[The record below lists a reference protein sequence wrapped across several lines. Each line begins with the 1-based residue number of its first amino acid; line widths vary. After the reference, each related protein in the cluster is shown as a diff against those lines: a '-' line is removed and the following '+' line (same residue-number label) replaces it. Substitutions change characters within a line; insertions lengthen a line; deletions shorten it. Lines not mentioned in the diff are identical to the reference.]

1 MKPHA
6 EVEQVWPEGG
16 RIRVLGRLHGLD
28 GLPRDAAS
36 GDGWQAV
43 LLLREPRGPQ
53 LVYPVPVVDRSF
65 ELTVPIA
72 DLIVPQAPAR
82 GCWDLYLSHG
92 ETRLRVGRHLDDI
105 RNKASIMV
113 YPEQLIPDDE
123 RLIHVR
129 PRYTINEN
137 LSIDYWSG

>member
-16 RIRVLGRLHGLD
+16 RVRVLGYLHGPD
-28 GLPRDAAS
+28 DLPQ

-43 LLLREPRGPQ
+43 LLLREPPGPQ
-53 LVYPVPVVDRSF
+53 LVYPAAVTGRSF

-72 DLIVPQAPAR
+72 DLIVPQAPAK
-82 GCWDLYLSHG
+82 GCWDLYLRHG
-92 ETRLRVGRHLDDI
+92 ETRLRVGRRLDDI
-105 RNKASIMV
+105 RDKASIMV